1 MQEKLWNSNF
11 IKVSAGNFLLFFA
24 FYLLMPLLP
33 LYLKE
38 TFHATKDVIGA
49 VLSGYTLAALMA
61 RPFSGYIVDSF
72 PRKQV
77 LMVCYFL
84 FFIFFAGYLAAGSL
98 LLFGIVRTLHGA
110 PFGALTVA
118 NSTVAIDVLP
128 SSRRSEGI
136 GYYGLSNN
144 LAMATGPTV
153 SIYIYNYVGNFE
165 FLFWMALIVAGIGM
179 AVDASTRLK
188 PRELNRPAQA
198 MSLDRFFLT
207 IGWRLFLT
215 MVAFGFSYGILSTY
229 LAIYSKEVMGVTSST
244 GTFFL
249 ILALGLMLSR
259 LQGSSSLR
267 KGRITHNATMGMLIS
282 VVGYTIFVALPN
294 SWGYYGAA
302 VLIGLGNGHLW
313 PAYQNMFINLATNA
327 QRGTANS
334 TLLVAW
340 DVGIGVGVVIGG
352 VVAEH
357 LGYASAFWI
366 GVAVNVLGV
375 AGYLLAGRNHYLRHK
390 LR

>member
-259 LQGSSSLR
+259 LQGASSLR
-267 KGRITHNATMGMLIS
+267 KGRITHNAAMGMLIS

-340 DVGIGVGVVIGG
+340 DVGIGVGVVVGG

-366 GVAVNVLGV
+366 GVVVNVMGV
-375 AGYLLAGRNHYLRHK
+375 IGYLLFGRGHYLRHK